1 MRSIRQAFLS
11 LLLTVLAL
19 PGFADTIDF
28 RHLPDVGGAGGEVT
42 GDEFADQG
50 LQLTLLSGLSF
61 NVGCGRIVSCL
72 GADRAAADD
81 FEGSFRGAFVTPDT
95 GAPMS
100 VLSFE
105 IDFCCSTLK
114 PFPTV
119 TRLFGSEGQ
128 LLGVFSDGDVAYFG
142 PTPVASFETTL
153 GYDAMSTMSFE
164 RFSPSVPEPATF
176 ALVLGGVGVLLARR
190 RRPA

>member
-1 MRSIRQAFLS
+1 MRSIRRACLT
-11 LLLTVLAL
+11 LLLTALAL
-19 PGFADTIDF
+19 PGLADTIDF
-28 RHLPDVGGAGGEVT
+28 RHLPDVPGAGGEIE
-42 GDEFADQG
+42 GHEFADQG
-50 LQLTLLSGLSF
+50 LQLTLLDGLSF
-61 NVGCGRIVSCL
+61 NVGCGTIVSCL

-81 FEGSFRGAFVTPDT
+81 FEGSFRGSFVMPDT

-114 PFPTV
+114 PFPTI
-119 TRLFGSEGQ
+119 TRLFGSDGQ

-142 PTPVASFETTL
+142 QTPVASFETTL

-164 RFSPSVPEPATF
+164 RYSPAVPEPTTF

>member
-19 PGFADTIDF
+19 PALADTIDF
-28 RHLPDVGGAGGEVT
+28 RHLPDVPGAGGEIR
-42 GDEFADQG
+42 GGEFADQG

-61 NVGCGRIVSCL
+61 NVGCGTIVSCL

-114 PFPTV
+114 PFPTL